1 MSIPSHL
8 RPRRWPTPHS
18 YRVIET
24 QAPAERA
31 YLVALDLPRSRF
43 DPDDSLDE
51 LASLVAAAG
60 TLVVGKSVQRRRS
73 PDPHTW
79 MGKGKATELGLAMK
93 TAKADLLV
101 TDDELTPQQQ
111 RGLEAALGVRVVDR
125 SAVILDI
132 FARHAQTK
140 EGRVQVELAQLEY
153 LRPRLRGIWKGL
165 SRLGGGIGTRGPG
178 ESLLETDRRV
188 VERRLLDLK
197 ARLDEVGKQRERS
210 RRSRGKEG
218 LFLAALV
225 GYTNAGKSTLM
236 NVLSGSGVLVAD
248 QPFATLDPTTRRTE
262 LPGGTLLL
270 LSDTVGFVNKLPPTL
285 IAAFRATL
293 EELNDADLLVHVVDT
308 PHPNLH
314 ERMQVVRETLAS
326 LKLADRRTLLVFNK
340 SDRLRGPE
348 GDALREALSAEFPDA
363 VFVSATKGTG
373 IDQLRVR
380 LGKLAAS
387 DWKRVKVIVPYSSGA
402 LVQRVRE
409 RGALHATGYGERGI
423 EIEADVPAE
432 LASELRQ
439 HATVR
444 ARQNGS

>member
-1 MSIPSHL
+1 M
-8 RPRRWPTPHS
+8 
-18 YRVIET
+18 IET

-31 YLVALDLPRSRF
+31 YLVALDMPRSRF

-60 TLVVGKSVQRRRS
+60 TDVVGKTVQRRRS
-73 PDPHTW
+73 PDPNTW
-79 MGKGKATELGLAMK
+79 MGKGKVTELGTAMK
-93 TAKADLLV
+93 AARADLLV

-111 RGLEAALGVRVVDR
+111 RGLEAALNIRVVDR

-210 RRSRGKEG
+210 RRSRSREG

-236 NVLSGSGVLVAD
+236 NALSGADVLVAD
-248 QPFATLDPTTRRTE
+248 QPFATLDPTTRRVE
-262 LPGGTLLL
+262 LPGGTLVL

-285 IAAFRATL
+285 VAAFRATL
-293 EELNDADLLVHVVDT
+293 EELDDADLLVHVVDAG
-308 PHPNLH
+308 HPNLH
-314 ERMQVVRETLAS
+314 ERMTVVRETLAS
-326 LKLADRRTLLVFNK
+326 LELADRKTLLVFNK
-340 SDRLRGPE
+340 ADRLRGPE
-348 GDALREALSAEFPDA
+348 GDALREALGAEFPGA
-363 VFVSATKGTG
+363 VFVSATSGEG
-373 IDQLRVR
+373 VERLRAR
-380 LGKLAAS
+380 LAA
-387 DWKRVKVIVPYSSGA
+387 DAAAEWRHVNVVVPYSAGA

-409 RGALHATGYGERGI
+409 RGALRNTAYSEAGI
-423 EIEADVPAE
+423 EIDADVPPDLANE
-432 LASELRQ
+432 LNRQ
-439 HATVR
+439 QPA
-444 ARQNGS
+444 

>member
-1 MSIPSHL
+1 M
-8 RPRRWPTPHS
+8 
-18 YRVIET
+18 IET

-60 TLVVGKSVQRRRS
+60 TEVVGKTIQRRRS

-79 MGKGKATELGLAMK
+79 LGKGKVNEVAAAAKSAHAELV
-93 TAKADLLV
+93 V

-111 RGLEAALGVRVVDR
+111 RGLETALGVRVVDR

-188 VERRLLDLK
+188 VERRLQDLRG
-197 ARLDEVGKQRERS
+197 RLDEVGKQRERS

-236 NVLSGSGVLVAD
+236 NALSDAGVLVAD
-248 QPFATLDPTTRRTE
+248 QPFATLDPTTRRVA
-262 LPGGTLLL
+262 LDGGTLIL

-285 IAAFRATL
+285 VAAFRATL
-293 EELNDADLLVHVVDT
+293 EELDDADLLVHVVDVA
-308 PHPNLH
+308 HPNLH

-326 LKLADRRTLLVFNK
+326 LELADRKTLLVLNK
-340 SDRLRGPE
+340 SDRLVGPE
-348 GDALREALSAEFPDA
+348 GDALREAVSAEFPSA
-363 VFVSATKGTG
+363 VFVSATTG
-373 IDQLRVR
+373 EGLAALRDR
-380 LGKLAAS
+380 LGSLAAAE
-387 DWKRVKVIVPYSSGA
+387 WKHVKVIVPYSAGA

-409 RGALHATGYGERGI
+409 RGALRATDYVERGI
-423 EIEADVPAE
+423 EIEADVPPD
-432 LASELRQ
+432 LASEL
-439 HATVR
+439 TR
-444 ARQNGS
+444 AAPG